1 MESAVSKHMRA
12 NGRCRHITLIDPGKQ
27 DLDTAAKRAMSA
39 VQAGSECIFIG
50 GSTNTSNDVVH
61 ATCEAIKEAFE
72 LRKFAA
78 SQDLDS
84 NEDEWNVPVILFPGG
99 GHALSPAADGILFMM
114 LMNSKDRKFLVG
126 EQVIGA
132 PFIEKFGIDTL
143 HAGYVVCAP
152 GGEVGRV
159 GNVDLIEKDDAA
171 LVRNYA
177 LTAKMYGFQYLYL
190 EAGSGASYQVNPEL
204 IKAAKSVEGLTII
217 VGGGIKESSQAAL
230 AKQGG
235 ADWIVTGTLTEEIED
250 YVKLESRLNEIISE
264 LN

>member
-1 MESAVSKHMRA
+1 M
-12 NGRCRHITLIDPGKQ
+12 
-27 DLDTAAKRAMSA
+27 
-39 VQAGSECIFIG
+39 
-50 GSTNTSNDVVH
+50 
-61 ATCEAIKEAFE
+61 
-72 LRKFAA
+72 
-78 SQDLDS
+78 
-84 NEDEWNVPVILFPGG
+84 
-99 GHALSPAADGILFMM
+99 
-114 LMNSKDRKFLVG
+114 
-126 EQVIGA
+126 
-132 PFIEKFGIDTL
+132 
-143 HAGYVVCAP
+143 VCAP

-159 GNVDLIEKDDAA
+159 GNVDLIEKDDVE

-217 VGGGIKESSQAAL
+217 VGGGIKESSQAVL